1 MYDSQKVQVRH
12 TSNPNWH
19 KDEKVRVTTRQTIN
33 LLNQKPKQPL
43 RGYVLLPP
51 TAQRSLS
58 SKVPS
63 SSVLSL
69 SAPLPAPFGSTQDC
83 QSPPS
88 YPLQC
93 KQWGPLDFLMVLR
106 IELEF
111 QGSRTPPRCDKTA
124 NDDHTSSTK
133 LSMLLWMC

>member
-1 MYDSQKVQVRH
+1 MYGSQEVKVRH

-69 SAPLPAPFGSTQDC
+69 SAPLPAPLICLSGTP
-83 QSPPS
+83 PPS
-88 YPLQC
+88 VTRL
-93 KQWGPLDFLMVLR
+93 LLMMV
-106 IELEF
+106 
-111 QGSRTPPRCDKTA
+111 
-124 NDDHTSSTK
+124 STV
-133 LSMLLWMC
+133 MIVQ